1 MAPRG
6 ACLLAA
12 LLGAWILS
20 SLTFLRP
27 AAPRGVRRLRTARA
41 AEKDAV
47 DAVLRTVSGMNNDDL
62 ERLVEVEGEG
72 KVKLGEIHG
81 RDGIYGYIYI
91 WHFMIFNL
99 QDCW

>member
-1 MAPRG
+1 MFLKWEQPPMAPRG
-6 ACLLAA
+6 AWLLAA
-12 LLGAWILS
+12 LVGACLS

-72 KVKLGEIHG
+72 KVKFGEIHG
-81 RDGIYGYIYI
+81 RDGIYLALYDI
-91 WHFMIFNL
+91 
-99 QDCW
+99 